1 MRKTLRRLGGV
12 PVLLVLF
19 FGLAHPAPARA
30 DAILISDGRFI
41 LTYITDV
48 NAYGPAVPFAPF
60 DATISSVL
68 NTNGSLA
75 QATASQQSVV
85 SPTRF
90 TGTGSQEIIATSTS
104 GFGID
109 AAANQAFAI
118 VFDLV
123 VPHVYRFLGTFVR
136 EGGGFTEFEVA
147 FAGEGS
153 LGEGQELGTTGILPA
168 GRHEFYISLLTEAY
182 SGENGT
188 ERAFG
193 SFDVDL
199 TLAPVP
205 EPGSLLLL
213 AGGLAIMGA
222 VRRRR
227 TGLS

>member
-1 MRKTLRRLGGV
+1 MRNALRRLGGV
-12 PVLLVLF
+12 PVLLAL
-19 FGLAHPAPARA
+19 FGLAQPAPARA
-30 DAILISDGRFI
+30 EAILISDERYL
-41 LTYITDV
+41 LTYITSV
-48 NAYGPAVPFAPF
+48 NTYGPDVPFAPF
-60 DATISSVL
+60 DASISSAL
-68 NTNGSLA
+68 TTNGSFA
-75 QATASQQSVV
+75 QATASQQSMV
-85 SPTRF
+85 STTRF
-90 TGTGSQEIIATSTS
+90 FGTGSQEVIATSTS

-109 AAANQAFAI
+109 GAANQAFAI

-123 VPHVYRFLGTFVR
+123 VPHVYRFVGNFVR
-136 EGGGFTEFEVA
+136 EGGGLTEFEVA

-168 GRHEFYISLLTEAY
+168 GRHEFYVSVLTEAY

-205 EPGSLLLL
+205 EPGSLALL
-213 AGGLAIMGA
+213 AGGLVTMGA

-227 TGLS
+227 NRLAR